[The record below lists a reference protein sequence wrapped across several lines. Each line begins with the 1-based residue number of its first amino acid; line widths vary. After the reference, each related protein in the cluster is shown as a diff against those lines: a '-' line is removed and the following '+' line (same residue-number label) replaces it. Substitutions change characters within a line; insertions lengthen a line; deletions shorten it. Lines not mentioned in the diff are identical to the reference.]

1 MKKLLIAISTYRTAL
16 MGIAIL
22 GVMIGHCKTD
32 WPVSIFSR
40 TVGLL
45 CYSVFTG
52 GFLFLSGFGLY
63 HSMSKNN
70 SIKDFYAK
78 RMKRVLVP
86 WACIAL
92 PYFLFMDVIHSGSWS
107 NFLWHLSTLS
117 FWKSGN
123 YSGMWYISVIM
134 ALYLVYPFYYRITYG
149 NRKLKSCIL
158 LLIFGSL
165 FIIEY
170 MIFMLAPDYY
180 DRISICMNMGI
191 FFLGSYMADF
201 LCNNRKDLTI
211 NVGGVILMCLI
222 AAYFFKLS
230 GHIYIIY
237 NLFCIGL
244 WAGLFRS
251 VQNSKIGNV
260 GIRVL
265 EWFGRYTLELYMIH
279 LFLYYIMKEVLLP
292 GIGNNILFPVSVAI
306 AMLMCMPIH
315 NAINKLSR
323 VL

>member
-16 MGIAIL
+16 MGIAIW

-32 WPVSIFSR
+32 WPVSILSK

-45 CYSVFTG
+45 CYSLFTG

-134 ALYLVYPFYYRITYG
+134 ALYLAYPFYHKIAYG
-149 NRKLKSCIL
+149 DGKKQTCIL

-165 FIIEY
+165 LFMEY
-170 MIFMLAPDYY
+170 TISMLAHDFYEK
-180 DRISICMNMGI
+180 ISVCMNVGI
-191 FFLGSYMADF
+191 FFLGSYVASS
-201 LCNNRKDLTI
+201 LN
-211 NVGGVILMCLI
+211 
-222 AAYFFKLS
+222 
-230 GHIYIIY
+230 
-237 NLFCIGL
+237 
-244 WAGLFRS
+244 
-251 VQNSKIGNV
+251 
-260 GIRVL
+260 
-265 EWFGRYTLELYMIH
+265 
-279 LFLYYIMKEVLLP
+279 
-292 GIGNNILFPVSVAI
+292 NNINSLIFNMGGYFD
-306 AMLMCMPIH
+306 MLNCRFRF
-315 NAINKLSR
+315 KVKWTYLYC
-323 VL
+323 L